1 MLNESVSHA
10 SPVIAIAGGSG
21 KLGAAL
27 AKRLACAGYR
37 VIIGSRDAAKARDAA
52 ASLGKGCE
60 GDTNASAAAR
70 GDIVILAVPYSSRAE
85 ILEQIRD
92 GVSGKIVVDTTVP
105 LQPPNVARVHLTE
118 AGSAAAETQK
128 SLGSTVKVVAAFH
141 NVAAHKLAT
150 DEDIDCDVLVFGD
163 DKSARGAVLDLVR
176 ACKLRGLH
184 GGVLANSVAAE
195 SLTSVLI
202 LINRLYRVDG
212 AGIRIT
218 GMLHDPDEASG
229 PGAVAAR
236 KVTA

>member
-1 MLNESVSHA
+1 MLNESVSNVLPLVA
-10 SPVIAIAGGSG
+10 VAGGSG

-27 AKRLACAGYR
+27 ARRLSRAGYR
-37 VIIGSRDAAKARDAA
+37 VIVGSRDAAKAREAA
-52 ASLGKGCE
+52 ASLGNGCE
-60 GDTNASAAAR
+60 GDTNAAAATR
-70 GDIVILAVPYSSRAE
+70 ADIVILAVPYGSRSE

-105 LQPPNVARVHLTE
+105 LRPPNVSRVHLTE
-118 AGSAAAETQK
+118 SGSAAVETQK
-128 SLGSTVKVVAAFH
+128 ALGPTVRVVAAFH

-150 DEDIDCDVLVFGD
+150 DEDVDCDVLVFGD
-163 DKSARGAVLDLVR
+163 DKSARVAVIELVR

-184 GGVLANSVAAE
+184 GGVLANSVTAE

-218 GMLHDPDEASG
+218 GTLLDPDEASG
-229 PGAVAAR
+229 SDAGAAR
-236 KVTA
+236 KV